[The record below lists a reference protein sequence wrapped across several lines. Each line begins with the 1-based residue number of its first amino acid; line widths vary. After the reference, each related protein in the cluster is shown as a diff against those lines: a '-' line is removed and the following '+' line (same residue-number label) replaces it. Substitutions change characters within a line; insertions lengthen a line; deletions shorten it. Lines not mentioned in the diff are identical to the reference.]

1 MTTFKLYVKILSLQ
15 RGQES
20 DFNQVKNYTNNSVQL
35 SLEDRSN
42 SISVLTSFRYPALT
56 FSKKNDTGAL
66 VSNAYLDQKSAEA
79 LVEVTVDD
87 QKFDKFDDF
96 QNYVRSKIEQGKLNA
111 CAVSTP
117 QAASQTGGKTHTTFK
132 GRSYVIRTGARGG
145 KYIVV
150 KGKTH
155 YV

>member
-56 FSKKNDTGAL
+56 FAKDNDIGAI
-66 VSNAYLDQKSAEA
+66 VSTAYLDQKSTTAF
-79 LVEVTVDD
+79 VSVTVDD
-87 QKFDKFDDF
+87 QTFDKFDDF
-96 QNYVRSKIEQGKLNA
+96 QNYVRSKITQGKLNE
-111 CAVSTP
+111 CATSTP
-117 QAASQTGGKTHTTFK
+117 QAQSLTGGKTHTIFK

-155 YV
+155 YI